1 MIMHEGAK
9 AYSIGRNAYVDL
21 CTVYTGNSRVSGDS
35 RVLSTTLVVIP
46 ISSRV
51 ASYYQLPLAIKNS
64 TYIYSNTYDC
74 CRVMHPTLVSSNL
87 LACWRVHRGWPA
99 SRRVS

>member
-9 AYSIGRNAYVDL
+9 AYSIGRTAYVDL
-21 CTVYTGNSRVSGDS
+21 CTVLYRRYTGNS

-46 ISSRV
+46 IPSRV

-87 LACWRVHRGWPA
+87 LACWRGHRGWPA